1 MFTISY
7 VIYILYEAVHSFLI
21 CHERKM
27 YMTRKLIT
35 FLISATVVA
44 VFAVQSIALASPVA
58 TFDSTGMSLAL
69 SGNIGDKAGISYT
82 VTIAPRSGSEPQFSK
97 TSAPIDICLF
107 ETGYSGEISES
118 IRLHPN
124 LEGGEYTAFF
134 ACNINNEDKI
144 FASHFSYVNSTEP
157 ATVELVKLLNGQNSG
172 DKTGAQNASEFYDI
186 ISVRTNITKFGIVY
200 DSVYDMQSGTDKI
213 PFISEV
219 VYSMKA
225 LQPDSV
231 FTFDALSKALFE
243 AQAAYDIKFDGLM
256 AADLWSEYLGSQYE
270 KLAELEETE
279 KDKLDELLKNADY
292 KGRSLSDIFTE
303 KFIMAQL
310 LCADTRLEIKSLL
323 TQYAD
328 VLGIDM
334 SAESDYGQVPD
345 SQLHIIYEGILQEVS
360 GESEIDDIKSYF
372 DKYVEDA
379 LYVPPQT
386 GRPSYGGGGGGG
398 GGGTTSVISG
408 GNLTNPNAST
418 VTPQAPPVPETVPD
432 STVAVPVFND
442 TKGHFAEQS
451 IQLLASKGIISGYP
465 DGSFAPQGKVTR
477 AEFCKIAAVAFGIT
491 SDEKAAFDDVSD
503 GVWYEKYV
511 SALAAN
517 GIINGYNNQFM
528 PDSPIT
534 REDAAV
540 IMQRI
545 FALKN
550 INLTQTEKTFADSDD
565 ISDYAKLSVNALAT
579 AGIMN
584 GDGKSFSPKNAI
596 SRGETAVL
604 VCNSQNFMTG
614 GNEK

>member
-1 MFTISY
+1 MSY
-7 VIYILYEAVHSFLI
+7 TYYNEAVYSFLI

-97 TSAPIDICLF
+97 TNAPIDICLF
-107 ETGYSGEISES
+107 ETGYGGEISES

-134 ACNINNEDKI
+134 ACNVDNEDKI
-144 FASHFSYVNSTEP
+144 FASHFSYINSTEP
-157 ATVELVKLLNGQNSG
+157 ATAELVKLLNGENSG

-200 DSVYDMQSGTDKI
+200 DSVYDEQSGTDKI

-231 FTFDALSKALFE
+231 FTFDTLSDALFE

-256 AADLWSEYLGSQYE
+256 VADLWSEYLGSQYE
-270 KLAELEETE
+270 KLTELEETE

-303 KFIMAQL
+303 KFIMSRFI
-310 LCADTRLEIKSLL
+310 CADTRLEIKSLL

-334 SAESDYGQVPD
+334 SAESDYSQVPD

-379 LYVPPQT
+379 LYVPPQNN
-386 GRPSYGGGGGGG
+386 RPSYGGGGGGG
-398 GGGTTSVISG
+398 GKTSVISG

-418 VTPQAPPVPETVPD
+418 VTPQAPLVPETVPEN
-432 STVAVPVFND
+432 TAVPVFND

-491 SDEKAAFDDVSD
+491 SDEKAVFDDVSD
-503 GVWYEKYV
+503 GVWYEEYV

-528 PDSPIT
+528 PDNPIT

-550 INLTQTEKTFADSDD
+550 INLTQAEKTFSDSDD
-565 ISDYAKLSVNALAT
+565 ISDYARLSVNALAT

-584 GDGKSFSPKNAI
+584 GDGMSFYPQNAI